1 MAPFAKILCAVEG
14 SQASTEA
21 ARQAVALAA
30 PPSELEVIAVHRTL
44 RAHLLHPARL
54 SEEQLR
60 EALRRAL
67 EMARQAGVSASSQIC
82 SGRYTPDVLLAEGQ
96 GHDLTVIGSHG
107 HSRAAGISRG
117 RTATELV
124 HKANRALLVARRS
137 PNAEDFPKKVL
148 LASDGSS
155 GSWEPTRVAIELAKA
170 FGSEIAIVHVSDA
183 LHFKHRSDLDAQ
195 VSGIAK
201 ATGRAPKMIEAKG
214 WAAHEIVET
223 ATQEGSSLVVIG
235 HRGLWGLHAVGSVSE
250 RVAHRA
256 PCSVL
261 LVPDGEAENV
271 SDGRIGSAA

>member
-30 PPSELEVIAVHRTL
+30 PPSELKVIAVKRTL
-44 RAHLLHPARL
+44 RQHLLHPARL
-54 SEEQLR
+54 SDEQLE

-117 RTATELV
+117 RGPQRSWSTKPTEHFWWRAGRPTPRTSEKGPPRQRRLV
-124 HKANRALLVARRS
+124 GVLGTNPGGNRTRQGLRLRDSGRPCFRRIALQAPQRPGRPNLCDRS
-137 PNAEDFPKKVL
+137 NGESAQNDRGQSL
-148 LASDGSS
+148 
-155 GSWEPTRVAIELAKA
+155 PTR
-170 FGSEIAIVHVSDA
+170 SS
-183 LHFKHRSDLDAQ
+183 R
-195 VSGIAK
+195 
-201 ATGRAPKMIEAKG
+201 P
-214 WAAHEIVET
+214 

-235 HRGLWGLHAVGSVSE
+235 HRGVWGLHAVSSVSE

-261 LVPDGEAENV
+261 LAPDGEAGNV
-271 SDGRIGSAA
+271 SHVYAVRSG